1 MDNATKTINIVEE
14 EYLNINLILKIL
26 NKRKKII
33 GLISF
38 LSLFLSVIYALSVQK
53 LYKGSFQIVLRDQ
66 SNNNPLVPRQFAS
79 LIREANNVDLNTQ
92 VGILKSPSVLMP
104 VFQYVKDVKNK
115 NGDFK
120 NTTYKKWF
128 RKSLDIKLE
137 RGTKILEINYVDTD
151 KNIILNALNKI
162 SDTYQ
167 DYSQKERFRGL
178 ENGLEYLS
186 SQIKIYKKNSSN
198 SAKNFQEYALK
209 NDMAIS
215 ITNSQIDGN
224 DELFSNELAL
234 KNRLNLINKY
244 IDEINVE
251 PNNIPKNFELS
262 ILLYQNLGI
271 KTPGDPVSLDIIDA
285 ENNKLYRYKTVFTEQ
300 DPILIKQKSKILYL
314 KEAFNNHFF
323 QMLSGIKTK
332 LEIDI
337 KNSSKPKDVY
347 LNYKNL
353 ANKSIRDDSILQDL
367 EKQKQMLSLEK
378 AKVENPWE
386 LITSPTL
393 IKNSIS
399 LARRSI
405 VFNGLIIGLFSSLFI
420 IYLYERYLDL
430 VYTPNDFAN
439 AINPGFIL
447 DLSNRSAESYDESLK
462 VLFNNLKGMG
472 ITDNIGIFKVGK
484 IPDNLISNFQKNFQ
498 LINKNIQVSFYSD
511 LSKSSDFKLNLI
523 VFSPGL
529 INFRELRNLKQNI
542 SLTKENFIGILVFE

>member
-285 ENNKLYRYKTVFTEQ
+285 ENNDV
-300 DPILIKQKSKILYL
+300 
-314 KEAFNNHFF
+314 N
-323 QMLSGIKTK
+323 SGMNTI
-332 LEIDI
+332 
-337 KNSSKPKDVY
+337 
-347 LNYKNL
+347 
-353 ANKSIRDDSILQDL
+353 A
-367 EKQKQMLSLEK
+367 
-378 AKVENPWE
+378 
-386 LITSPTL
+386 
-393 IKNSIS
+393 
-399 LARRSI
+399 
-405 VFNGLIIGLFSSLFI
+405 
-420 IYLYERYLDL
+420 
-430 VYTPNDFAN
+430 
-439 AINPGFIL
+439 
-447 DLSNRSAESYDESLK
+447 
-462 VLFNNLKGMG
+462 
-472 ITDNIGIFKVGK
+472 
-484 IPDNLISNFQKNFQ
+484 
-498 LINKNIQVSFYSD
+498 
-511 LSKSSDFKLNLI
+511 
-523 VFSPGL
+523 
-529 INFRELRNLKQNI
+529 
-542 SLTKENFIGILVFE
+542 

>member
-1 MDNATKTINIVEE
+1 MDNATKTINIIEE

>member
-1 MDNATKTINIVEE
+1 MDNATKTINIIEE

-66 SNNNPLVPRQFAS
+66 SNNNNSLVPSQFAS
-79 LIREANNVDLNTQ
+79 LIGKGSNVDLNTQ

-209 NDMAIS
+209 NDIAIS
-215 ITNSQIDGN
+215 ITNPQIDGN
-224 DELFSNELAL
+224 DELFGNE
-234 KNRLNLINKY
+234 
-244 IDEINVE
+244 
-251 PNNIPKNFELS
+251 
-262 ILLYQNLGI
+262 
-271 KTPGDPVSLDIIDA
+271 
-285 ENNKLYRYKTVFTEQ
+285 
-300 DPILIKQKSKILYL
+300 
-314 KEAFNNHFF
+314 
-323 QMLSGIKTK
+323 
-332 LEIDI
+332 
-337 KNSSKPKDVY
+337 
-347 LNYKNL
+347 
-353 ANKSIRDDSILQDL
+353 
-367 EKQKQMLSLEK
+367 
-378 AKVENPWE
+378 
-386 LITSPTL
+386 
-393 IKNSIS
+393 
-399 LARRSI
+399 
-405 VFNGLIIGLFSSLFI
+405 
-420 IYLYERYLDL
+420 
-430 VYTPNDFAN
+430 
-439 AINPGFIL
+439 
-447 DLSNRSAESYDESLK
+447 
-462 VLFNNLKGMG
+462 
-472 ITDNIGIFKVGK
+472 
-484 IPDNLISNFQKNFQ
+484 
-498 LINKNIQVSFYSD
+498 
-511 LSKSSDFKLNLI
+511 
-523 VFSPGL
+523 
-529 INFRELRNLKQNI
+529 
-542 SLTKENFIGILVFE
+542 